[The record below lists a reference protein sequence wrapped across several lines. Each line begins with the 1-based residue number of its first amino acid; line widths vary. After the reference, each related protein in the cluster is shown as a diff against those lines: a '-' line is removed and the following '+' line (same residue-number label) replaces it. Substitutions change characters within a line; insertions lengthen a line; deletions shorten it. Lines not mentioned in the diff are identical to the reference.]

1 MQMSFFD
8 FEEFNELKAEAKKK
22 ETPKKNKEE
31 KQKKKTA
38 QKENPLCFIDCDNC
52 VDLYICV

>member
-22 ETPKKNKEE
+22 EGNI
-31 KQKKKTA
+31 A
-38 QKENPLCFIDCDNC
+38 ADRN
-52 VDLYICV
+52 

>member
-22 ETPKKNKEE
+22 EAPRKKKEE
-31 KQKKKTA
+31 RRRKSCA
-38 QKENPLCFIDCDNC
+38 ENGLQ
-52 VDLYICV
+52 VALR